1 MSLLSPLAAM
11 LIALGSP
18 HGAGDD
24 GVARQAAVPSEAPLG
39 AAPLVGRGSI
49 WSSDAASAG
58 KVPIARQVRI
68 ERRVIMRI
76 TPQPGNS
83 RRGFLSQLPRQT
95 APRVVERPHGECVDA
110 GEIGPI
116 RHVDANYLQS
126 WLTGKHWGD
135 WRNSYCH

>member
-18 HGAGDD
+18 QGAGDD
-24 GVARQAAVPSEAPLG
+24 GVPRQAAVPSETPLG
-39 AAPLVGRGSI
+39 TAPLVGRGSI

-110 GEIGPI
+110 GEIVGSV
-116 RHVDANYLQS
+116 RCV
-126 WLTGKHWGD
+126 
-135 WRNSYCH
+135 